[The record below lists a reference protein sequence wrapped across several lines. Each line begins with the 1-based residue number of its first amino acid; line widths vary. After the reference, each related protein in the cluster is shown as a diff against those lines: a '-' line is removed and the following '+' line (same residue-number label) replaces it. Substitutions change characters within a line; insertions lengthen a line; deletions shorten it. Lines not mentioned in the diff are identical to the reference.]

1 METFTPINAH
11 DPEECVPN
19 LAMWPT
25 NQNKCAPLA

>member
-1 METFTPINAH
+1 MEILIPINVC

-25 NQNKCAPLA
+25 SQNKCAPLA